1 MKKKTIYNIIMF
13 AVIAAI
19 AAAAILLVGRHQG
32 WFDKPAPADDTAA
45 ITVTVRKG
53 LSNFTR
59 SGIASELSGETT
71 LRQGD
76 VSP

>member
-13 AVIAAI
+13 TVIAAI
-19 AAAAILLVGRHQG
+19 AAAAVLLVGRHKG
-32 WFDKPAPADDTAA
+32 WFDKPTPADDATD

-59 SGIASELSGETT
+59 SGIAS
-71 LRQGD
+71 
-76 VSP
+76 